1 MNIFRNKEIKYL
13 FSFLIIFFLVETIII
28 YFFSSIG
35 GIIVLVFSIVIL
47 FFQFFYM
54 KWRYN
59 EIYELAEYLKKTN
72 NGDYS
77 LDLRDNEEGELS
89 ILKSEIYKVSVTLRE
104 QNCALIEE
112 KLNLV
117 SGLSDISHQIKT
129 PLTSM
134 FVLTDSLCD
143 SKLPKEKRL
152 EFTGII
158 NNQLKRLQWLVT
170 SLLKMSKLDA
180 KAVDFKKQ
188 NVSPKMLIEK
198 ACQPLL
204 IPMELKNQELIIEE
218 DGAMIFCDLN
228 WTAEALVNIIKNG
241 VEHTPD
247 GGQIHISSCA
257 NVFYTQIIIK
267 DNGNGID
274 KNELPYIFNRFYK
287 GKNSSDDSV
296 GIGLAMS
303 KSIITSQGGSINVNS
318 KKGEGTEFI
327 IRFFSD

>member
-1 MNIFRNKEIKYL
+1 MNIFRNMEVKSL
-13 FSFLIIFFLVETIII
+13 FFILSILFVIEMIIV
-28 YFFSSIG
+28 YFFSTIAA
-35 GIIVLVFSIVIL
+35 IIVLIFSTAELLLL
-47 FFQFFYM
+47 FIYT
-54 KWRYN
+54 KWRYK
-59 EIYELAEYLKKTN
+59 EISELAEYLKKTN

-77 LDLRDNEEGELS
+77 LDLRNNEEGELS

-104 QNCALIEE
+104 QNSALIDE

-117 SGLSDISHQIKT
+117 RGLSDISHQIKT

-143 SKLPKEKRL
+143 PNLPADKRL
-152 EFTGII
+152 EFTGVI

-180 KAVDFKKQ
+180 KAVKFKKQ
-188 NVSPKMLIEK
+188 NVSPKKLIDK
-198 ACQPLL
+198 ACMPML
-204 IPMELKNQELIIEE
+204 IPMELKNIKLIIEE
-218 DGAMIFCDLN
+218 DGVPIFCDLN

-247 GGQIHISSCA
+247 GGQMHISSCA

-274 KNELPYIFNRFYK
+274 KNDLPYIFNRFYK

-303 KSIITSQGGSINVNS
+303 KSIITLQEGSIYVKS
-318 KKGEGTEFI
+318 KNGEGTEFI

>member
-1 MNIFRNKEIKYL
+1 MNIFRNREIKYL
-13 FSFLIIFFLVETIII
+13 FLIFFIVFILEIIII
-28 YFFSSIG
+28 YIFSPIG
-35 GIIVLVFSIVIL
+35 GIIVLIFSIAAL
-47 FFQFFYM
+47 FIQLIFM
-54 KWRYN
+54 NWRYE
-59 EIYELAEYLKKTN
+59 EINKLAEYLKKTN

-104 QNCALIEE
+104 QNSVLIEE

-117 SGLSDISHQIKT
+117 RGLSDISHQIKT

-143 SKLPKEKRL
+143 SKLPEEKRL

-188 NVSPKMLIEK
+188 NVSPKILIEK

-204 IPMELKNQELIIEE
+204 IPIELKNQELIIYD
-218 DGAMIFCDLN
+218 DGVPVFCDLN
-228 WTAEALVNIIKNG
+228 WTTEALVNIIKNG
-241 VEHTPD
+241 VEHTPPN
-247 GGQIHISSCA
+247 GQIHISITD
-257 NVFYTQIIIK
+257 NIFYTKIIVK

-274 KNELPYIFNRFYK
+274 KSDLPCIFNRFYK

-303 KSIITSQGGSINVNS
+303 KSIITSQEGSINVMS
-318 KKGEGTEFI
+318 KKGEGTEFVI
-327 IRFFSD
+327 KLFK

>member
-1 MNIFRNKEIKYL
+1 MNIFRNKEIKCL
-13 FSFLIIFFLVETIII
+13 FSFLIIFFIIETIII
-28 YFFSSIG
+28 YMFSPMG
-35 GIIVLVFSIVIL
+35 GIISLVFSISIL
-47 FFQFFYM
+47 FLQFIFM

-59 EIYELAEYLKKTN
+59 EINELAEYLKKTN

-104 QNCALIEE
+104 QNNALIEE

-143 SKLPKEKRL
+143 SKLPEEKRL

-188 NVSPKMLIEK
+188 NQSPKILIEK

-204 IPMELKNQELIIEE
+204 IPMELKNQELIINDD
-218 DGAMIFCDLN
+218 DGPVFCDLN
-228 WTAEALVNIIKNG
+228 WTVEALVNIIKNG
-241 VEHTPD
+241 IEHTPVN
-247 GGQIHISSCA
+247 GKIQISCA
-257 NVFYTQIIIK
+257 DNIFYTEIIIK
-267 DNGNGID
+267 DSGNGID
-274 KNELPYIFNRFYK
+274 KSDLPYIFNRFYK
-287 GKNSSDDSV
+287 GQNSSDDSV

-303 KSIITSQGGSINVNS
+303 KSIIVSQDGSINVNS

-327 IRFFSD
+327 IRLFK

>member
-1 MNIFRNKEIKYL
+1 MKIFRNKEIKCL
-13 FSFLIIFFLVETIII
+13 FSFLIIFFLIETIII
-28 YFFSSIG
+28 YIFSPIG
-35 GIIVLVFSIVIL
+35 GIMVLLFSVTLL
-47 FFQFFYM
+47 FFQYFYM

-59 EIYELAEYLKKTN
+59 EIHELSEYLKKTN
-72 NGDYS
+72 NGDYT

-104 QNCALIEE
+104 QNNALIEE

-143 SKLPKEKRL
+143 SKLPEEKRM

-180 KAVDFKKQ
+180 KAVNFKKQ
-188 NVSPKMLIEK
+188 NVFPKILIEK

-204 IPMELKNQELIIEE
+204 IPMELKNQELRISD
-218 DGAMIFCDLN
+218 DGGLVFCDLN
-228 WTAEALVNIIKNG
+228 WTVEALINIIKNG
-241 VEHTPD
+241 IEHTPVN
-247 GGQIHISSCA
+247 GNIQISCA
-257 NVFYTQIIIK
+257 DNIFYTEIIIK
-267 DNGNGID
+267 DSGNGID
-274 KNELPYIFNRFYK
+274 KSDLPYIFNRFYK
-287 GKNSSDDSV
+287 GENSSDDSV

-303 KSIITSQGGSINVNS
+303 KSIIVSQDGSINVKS
-318 KKGEGTEFI
+318 KKGEGTEFV
-327 IRFFSD
+327 IRLFK

>member
-1 MNIFRNKEIKYL
+1 MNIFRNREIKYL
-13 FSFLIIFFLVETIII
+13 FLIFFIVFILEIIII
-28 YFFSSIG
+28 YIFSPIG
-35 GIIVLVFSIVIL
+35 GIIVLIFSIAAVFI
-47 FFQFFYM
+47 QFIFM
-54 KWRYN
+54 KWRYE
-59 EIYELAEYLKKTN
+59 EINKLAEYLKKTN

-104 QNCALIEE
+104 QNSVLIEE

-117 SGLSDISHQIKT
+117 RGLSDISHQIKT

-143 SKLPKEKRL
+143 SKLPEEKRL

-188 NVSPKMLIEK
+188 NVSPKILIEK

-204 IPMELKNQELIIEE
+204 IPIELKNQELIIYD
-218 DGAMIFCDLN
+218 DGVPVFCDLN
-228 WTAEALVNIIKNG
+228 WTTEALVNIIKNG
-241 VEHTPD
+241 VEHTPPN
-247 GGQIHISSCA
+247 GKIHISCTD
-257 NVFYTQIIIK
+257 NIFYTQIIVK

-274 KNELPYIFNRFYK
+274 KSDLPCIFNRFYK

-303 KSIITSQGGSINVNS
+303 KSIITSQEGSINVMS

-327 IRFFSD
+327 IKLFK

>member
-1 MNIFRNKEIKYL
+1 MKIFRNKEIKCL
-13 FSFLIIFFLVETIII
+13 FSFLIIFFVIEAIII
-28 YFFSSIG
+28 CIFSPIG
-35 GIIVLVFSIVIL
+35 GILVLIFGIALL

-59 EIYELAEYLKKTN
+59 EINELAEYLKKTN

-104 QNCALIEE
+104 QNNALIEE
-112 KLNLV
+112 KLNLA

-143 SKLPKEKRL
+143 SKLPEEKRL

-188 NVSPKMLIEK
+188 NISPKVLIEK

-204 IPMELKNQELIIEE
+204 IPMELKNQELVIND
-218 DGAMIFCDLN
+218 DGGFVFCDLN
-228 WTAEALVNIIKNG
+228 WTVEALVNIIKNG
-241 VEHTPD
+241 IEHTPPN
-247 GGQIHISSCA
+247 GKMQISCA
-257 NVFYTQIIIK
+257 DNIFYTEIIIK

-274 KNELPYIFNRFYK
+274 KSDLPYIFNRFYK
-287 GKNSSDDSV
+287 GENSSEDSV

-303 KSIITSQGGSINVNS
+303 KSIIVSQDGSINVNS
-318 KKGEGTEFI
+318 KKDEGTEFI
-327 IRFFSD
+327 IRLFK

>member
-1 MNIFRNKEIKYL
+1 MNIFRNKEIKCL
-13 FSFLIIFFLVETIII
+13 FSFLIIFFIIEAIII
-28 YFFSSIG
+28 YMFSPMG
-35 GIIVLVFSIVIL
+35 GIISLVFSISIL
-47 FFQFFYM
+47 LLQFIYM

-59 EIYELAEYLKKTN
+59 EINELAEYLKKTN

-104 QNCALIEE
+104 QNNALIEE

-143 SKLPKEKRL
+143 SKLPEEKRL

-188 NVSPKMLIEK
+188 NVSPKILIEK

-204 IPMELKNQELIIEE
+204 IPMELKNQELIIND
-218 DGAMIFCDLN
+218 DGGPVFCDLN
-228 WTAEALVNIIKNG
+228 WTVEALINIIKNG
-241 VEHTPD
+241 IEHTPSN
-247 GGQIHISSCA
+247 GNIQISCVD
-257 NVFYTQIIIK
+257 NIFFTEIIIK
-267 DNGNGID
+267 DSGNGID
-274 KNELPYIFNRFYK
+274 KSDLPYIFNRFYK
-287 GKNSSDDSV
+287 GENSSDDSV

-303 KSIITSQGGSINVNS
+303 KSIIVSQDGSINVKS

-327 IRFFSD
+327 IRLFK